1 MTRAAA
7 SQART
12 AAALLMLLLVAGCGH
27 HSPLDPPTP
36 TGATILGGP
45 AMTSASP
52 PPPGWTSRP
61 VVPISQ
67 QHAQDTIIGYL
78 KKTLRALPPGTTLD
92 ATRYSG
98 GTNTPPCEDVTN
110 GVAPKSFS
118 TIGELNLP
126 PGVDPVG
133 IVAQLGDAWKSWGW
147 YVVERDGFRKPNRF
161 GYAPDGYILHIMA
174 KDPVSDPPTLI
185 GDSPC
190 FPGDLPKDRSPFPMV
205 LKAD

>member
-1 MTRAAA
+1 MTAAA
-7 SQART
+7 SLRART
-12 AAALLMLLLVAGCGH
+12 VAVLIPMLVAGCVH
-27 HSPLDPPTP
+27 HHRLGPSTP

-45 AMTSASP
+45 DVTSASP
-52 PPPGWTSRP
+52 PPPGWTQRP
-61 VVPISQ
+61 VVPASQ
-67 QHAQDTIIGYL
+67 QQAQDAIIGYL
-78 KKTLRALPPGTTLD
+78 KKTLAALPPGTTLD

-98 GTNTPPCEDVTN
+98 GTNTPPCKDVTN
-110 GVAPKSFS
+110 GIAPKSFS

-133 IVAQLGDAWKSWGW
+133 IVARLGDAWKSWGW

-161 GYAPDGYILHIMA
+161 GYAPDGYILQIMA
-174 KDPVSDPPTLI
+174 KDPVTDPPTLK

-190 FPGDLPKDRSPFPMV
+190 FAGDLPDNRTPFPTV